1 MIRSQHCLTMLL
13 VLILLAA
20 CTSLSPHPTTDPT
33 PTSTSVPTPALSL
46 AGAHVFSLTQ
56 YAISDQSITNVRRV
70 GIYEAWLGNRLLG
83 TLAPVAQDIL
93 TLMVDGPSGE
103 RFLVGVVTRTSAMRL
118 EIEASHPRRQT
129 TISASIRAGGY
140 FLAPLFFQDSRRRIN
155 YTQIEGITIR

>member
-1 MIRSQHCLTMLL
+1 MLL

-118 EIEASHPRRQT
+118 EIEASPPPPADNNFRIDSSGWLFPRAVVLSRQQT
-129 TISASIRAGGY
+129 AH
-140 FLAPLFFQDSRRRIN
+140 
-155 YTQIEGITIR
+155 